1 MTERIRSRLFKAML
15 RQEMGWFD
23 EEKHSTGALTT
34 RLSEDA
40 AQVQGVRRRWGRM
53 REGER
58 GGGER
63 EGKRREGRRMG
74 EGGRGTTRLS
84 EDAAE
89 VQGVR
94 RIGGEGREGGG
105 REERGGRGEGGGR
118 EERGLVRFHFIIHFS
133 SPQATGT
140 RLATMIE
147 TSVSLIMALVIAFV
161 YSWALTL
168 AILGFVPFIVVAS
181 ALKTMLLFRHAN
193 RNKKAQSEAGKVRN
207 YYCYHVYSTPIVCC
221 VHIGEGMREEREG
234 GIGKGREG

>member
-1 MTERIRSRLFKAML
+1 MSGEFLTERIRSRLFKAML

-58 GGGER
+58 GEGRRRERGR
-63 EGKRREGRRMG
+63 EGRRRGGRRMG

-84 EDAAE
+84 EDAAQ

-94 RIGGEGREGGG
+94 RIGGREGG
-105 REERGGRGEGGGR
+105 ERGEGGGR

-207 YYCYHVYSTPIVCC
+207 YY
-221 VHIGEGMREEREG
+221 
-234 GIGKGREG
+234 